1 MDSDGLRS
9 LNEVRRALSPDGDG
23 VVRENKIGNLEE
35 SILRADLTHLERCL
49 FDALITALKL
59 NRAARGLQI
68 GPGEDEEHGGELE
81 QRRPR

>member
-35 SILRADLTHLERCL
+35 SILRADLTHL
-49 FDALITALKL
+49 
-59 NRAARGLQI
+59 
-68 GPGEDEEHGGELE
+68 
-81 QRRPR
+81 